1 MNLAQAAIGLQKF
14 FITFKISS
22 FACMAWDLP
31 GKISYAAG
39 QYVPFNCSLNICPS
53 DAWIHT
59 QEKGDALIIVVSDAH
74 VHCHLREPISGILY
88 PVFSHRGKGFWLEV
102 DKKFPKPFTCRL
114 SYHIRNMLSC
124 MHGVGASRET
134 FMHSRSINACSCKAC
149 MHACTHTRSWLR
161 FVLFL
166 KKCWYVKVP
175 SEFVKL
181 MLMS

>member
-74 VHCHLREPISGILY
+74 VHCHLCEPISGIS
-88 PVFSHRGKGFWLEV
+88 VSCFFSQGKGFLTRGRSVACMVWELPG
-102 DKKFPKPFTCRL
+102 K
-114 SYHIRNMLSC
+114 LSC
-124 MHGVGASRET
+124 TAGQSMHVHVRPV
-134 FMHSRSINACSCKAC
+134 
-149 MHACTHTRSWLR
+149 CTCAHTQEADCDLCC
-161 FVLFL
+161 F
-166 KKCWYVKVP
+166 
-175 SEFVKL
+175 
-181 MLMS
+181 